1 MMIVAT
7 LVLLCLSVGLGLVL
21 ARATLDVV
29 FRIALYTR
37 TLL

>member
-1 MMIVAT
+1 MIVGT
-7 LVLLCLSVGLGLVL
+7 LALLGLSVGLGLLL